1 MHPLRHNLIRSIVSL
16 SVLAGCGDSS
26 SESRGGGFD
35 SHAHETTWAGN
46 PTTSSAGDTLMTTT
60 SGDLDEGGSGSGGT
74 TQTAPPVCGNGVVE
88 DGEACDD
95 GQGNGQGQACKS
107 DCTPALCG
115 DGVLDPGEDCD
126 EGQANGP
133 DGACSAACAV
143 NPSACG
149 TVEVAA
155 TIEKEPLDVIFVID
169 NSYSMHSEIGGIQ
182 DNINENFAAILDAA
196 GLDTTTVV
204 LSKYSGTANYP
215 IEGVCIEAPLGQ
227 IPKSGCE
234 NPPAKPGSTE
244 TFSHYSTIVSS
255 TNAWCK
261 ILETG
266 VGVTDEFGSYGWM
279 KWLRKEAFKAFILV
293 SDDAADCSFD
303 SLKLYDNQFDANN
316 LMIAQKFDEALRTK
330 NPSKFGA
337 LDAER
342 RYTVHSLVGLAG
354 APDGEPYGPTEP
366 TVLATCPTAG
376 EPGAGHQALSKLTGG
391 LRFPVCDTDNYEKV
405 FKALAES
412 MIKGAKITCEFPM
425 PAAPEGKA
433 LDPASI
439 SVNYYPMG
447 QQGAPQSFTLVS
459 GPLNCAPGRFYLDG
473 ETIHL
478 CQETCADVQQD
489 SDAEIKVEFKC
500 LPVTPG

>member
-1 MHPLRHNLIRSIVSL
+1 M
-16 SVLAGCGDSS
+16 
-26 SESRGGGFD
+26 
-35 SHAHETTWAGN
+35 
-46 PTTSSAGDTLMTTT
+46 
-60 SGDLDEGGSGSGGT
+60 
-74 TQTAPPVCGNGVVE
+74 
-88 DGEACDD
+88 
-95 GQGNGQGQACKS
+95 
-107 DCTPALCG
+107 
-115 DGVLDPGEDCD
+115 
-126 EGQANGP
+126 
-133 DGACSAACAV
+133 
-143 NPSACG
+143 
-149 TVEVAA
+149 
-155 TIEKEPLDVIFVID
+155 IFVID
-169 NSYSMHSEIGGIQ
+169 NLGSMSQKDQGVQGQH
-182 DNINENFAAILDAA
+182 ALRPYLAILEAA
-196 GLDTTTVV
+196 GLDYSVV
-204 LSKYSGTANYP
+204 VVSRFGSYVENK
-215 IEGVCIEAPLGQ
+215 ICVEAPLGA
-227 IPKSGCE
+227 IPEEVAASRRKIQA
-234 NPPAKPGSTE
+234 PLQDFAT
-244 TFSHYSTIVSS
+244 TARLISS

-412 MIKGAKITCEFPM
+412 MIKGAKITCEFSM
-425 PAAPEGKA
+425 PAAPEGKN
-433 LDPASI
+433 LDLASVGVSYHAMGTTNSYESIMAVPDATGCGSGGFFIDGDDDSPAMAEHLRG
-439 SVNYYPMG
+439 NAG
-447 QQGAPQSFTLVS
+447 RRPQHRSTS
-459 GPLNCAPGRFYLDG
+459 NW
-473 ETIHL
+473 
-478 CQETCADVQQD
+478 
-489 SDAEIKVEFKC
+489 K
-500 LPVTPG
+500 